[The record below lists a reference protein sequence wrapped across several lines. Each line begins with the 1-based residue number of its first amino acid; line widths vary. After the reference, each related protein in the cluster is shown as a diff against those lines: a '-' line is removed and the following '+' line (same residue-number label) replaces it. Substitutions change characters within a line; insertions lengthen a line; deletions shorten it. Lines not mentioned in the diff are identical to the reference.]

1 MMDVIALVPSELWG
15 ALVAV
20 VAGVWAWSE
29 RRGRLR
35 ERAEKEREKRRAD
48 TQREMRSIEDEVR
61 NADDKDL
68 ADRITRPD
76 A

>member
-1 MMDVIALVPSELWG
+1 MMDLLALVPGELWG
-15 ALVAV
+15 VLVAIA
-20 VAGVWAWSE
+20 AGAWAWLE
-29 RRGRLR
+29 RRGRIR
-35 ERAEKEREKRRAD
+35 ERDEKEREKRRAD

>member
-1 MMDVIALVPSELWG
+1 MMDLIGLVPKELWG
-15 ALVAV
+15 AIVALL
-20 VAGVWAWSE
+20 AGAWAWIE

-35 ERAEKEREKRRAD
+35 ERAEKELEKRRAD

-61 NADDKDL
+61 NADDNDL